1 MILINVKL
9 RKRDENR
16 EGKFENNG
24 KGRICNMEYEKIKG
38 VEKPFSRLI
47 FGTASD
53 PMLAGE
59 NVNTLLDAVVDMGII
74 TFDTARE
81 YGDSEKSLGNW
92 MQERKNREDITIISK
107 CCHPQKDGTKRVNRK
122 GILEDVER
130 SLQKLQTDYI
140 DLYLFHRD
148 DPEVDVDEL
157 VETMSE
163 LVKKGVIRAYGGSN
177 WEVSRIQEANTY
189 AESHAFIPFAASS
202 PNFGLAEQV
211 TDMWGGGGL
220 CISGESHRADR
231 AWYEETQMPVLSYSS
246 LGRGFFTG
254 KLKSTEPEKAD
265 QILDSFAR
273 KGYLC
278 EKNFERLKRVELLAK
293 IKGCTVAQLSLAW
306 VLRKPLNT
314 FAIISSTNPER
325 MRSNLAAL
333 EIELTEKE
341 SQWLDLQREEF
352 V

>member
-1 MILINVKL
+1 
-9 RKRDENR
+9 
-16 EGKFENNG
+16 
-24 KGRICNMEYEKIKG
+24 MEYEKIAG

-59 NVNTLLDAVVDMGII
+59 NVNELLDAVLDMGIT

-81 YGDSEKSLGNW
+81 YGDSEKSIGNW
-92 MQERKNREDITIISK
+92 IRERNNREDINLISK
-107 CCHPQKDGTKRVNRK
+107 CCHPLPDGTKRVNRQC
-122 GILEDVER
+122 ILEDVER
-130 SLQKLQTDYI
+130 SLEMLHTDHI

-148 DPEVDVDEL
+148 DPEVGVEEL

-163 LVKKGVIRAYGGSN
+163 LVKKGMIGAYGGSN
-177 WEVSRIQEANTY
+177 WEVSRIVEVNTY
-189 AESHAFIPFAASS
+189 AASHAFAPFTASS
-202 PNFGLAEQV
+202 PNFGLAEQI

-220 CISGESHRADR
+220 SISGESHREDR
-231 AWYEETQMPVLSYSS
+231 TWYQETQMPVLSYSS

-254 KLKSTEPEKAD
+254 KLSSAEPEKAKE
-265 QILDSFAR
+265 ILDSFAQ
-273 KGYLC
+273 KGYIC
-278 EKNFERLKRVELLAK
+278 EKNFERLKRVELLSK

-306 VLRKPLNT
+306 VLRQPLNT
-314 FAIISSTNPER
+314 FAIVSSIKPER
-325 MRSNLAAL
+325 MRSNLTAL

>member
-1 MILINVKL
+1 
-9 RKRDENR
+9 
-16 EGKFENNG
+16 
-24 KGRICNMEYEKIKG
+24 MEYKTIAG
-38 VEKPFSRLI
+38 LEKPFSRLI
-47 FGTASD
+47 FGTACA

-59 NVNTLLDAVVDMGII
+59 QVHTLLDTVLDMGIT

-81 YGDSEKSLGNW
+81 YGESEHSLGNW
-92 MQERKNREDITIISK
+92 IRDRKNRENINVISK
-107 CCHPQKDGTKRVNRK
+107 CCHPLPEGTKRVNRQ

-130 SLQKLQTDYI
+130 SLEKLQTDYI

-148 DPEVDVDEL
+148 DPDVEVAEL

-163 LVKKGVIRAYGGSN
+163 LVKRGLIRGYGGSN
-177 WEVSRIQEANTY
+177 WEVSRIQEANIY
-189 AESHAFIPFAASS
+189 AKSHAFVPFAASS

-220 CISGESHRADR
+220 SISGESHETDR
-231 AWYEETQMPVLSYSS
+231 MWYQETQMPVLSYSS

-254 KLKSTEPEKAD
+254 KLKSAEPEKA
-265 QILDSFAR
+265 QAILDEFAL

-278 EKNFERLKRVELLAK
+278 EKNFERLRRVEALAER
-293 IKGCTVAQLSLAW
+293 KGCSVAQLSLAW
-306 VLRKPLNT
+306 VLRQPLNT
-314 FAIISSTNPER
+314 FAIVSSTNPER

-341 SQWLDLQREEF
+341 SRWLDLHRDRSNGSNQGNENNKSDGGLQR
-352 V
+352 